1 MSQPEEGKQME
12 TRKRPTKRRIS
23 GKAGGQEPHDYLT
36 DPSVV
41 AEIPK
46 AEGTPTSL
54 GQRIKAIRHQR
65 GLSLQDLSSRTGI
78 RIQLLEEVER
88 DEYTP
93 PLGELIRLGKALE
106 MKMGYFIS
114 PAAARPYTVVRSH
127 ERQTVARF
135 ASGDEAHHGYV
146 YESLAAE
153 KEGRMMEPFIVTM
166 HPSDVQEMS
175 SHDGQE
181 FIYVL
186 EGSMEVALGEVKEI
200 LGPGDAIYYDST
212 QPHLVKCHG
221 EQVTKILA
229 VLYAEG
235 R

>member
-1 MSQPEEGKQME
+1 ME

-41 AEIPK
+41 AETPK

-78 RIQLLEEVER
+78 QIQLLEEVER

>member
-1 MSQPEEGKQME
+1 ME
-12 TRKRPTKRRIS
+12 TKRRS
-23 GKAGGQEPHDYLT
+23 TKTKRRGARGPGGQEPHDYLT
-36 DPSVV
+36 DPTFL
-41 AEIPK
+41 AQRPET
-46 AEGTPTSL
+46 EGAPSSL
-54 GQRIKAIRHQR
+54 GQRIRAIRRQR

-78 RIQLLEEVER
+78 QIQLLEEVER

-114 PAAARPYTVVRSH
+114 PAAARPYTVVRAH

-135 ASGDEAHHGYV
+135 ASGDQAHQGYV

-186 EGSMEVALGEVKEI
+186 EGSMEVILGGVKEI
-200 LGPGDAIYYDST
+200 LEPGDAIYYDSA

-221 EQVTKILA
+221 EQVTRILA

>member
-1 MSQPEEGKQME
+1 ME
-12 TRKRPTKRRIS
+12 TKRRS
-23 GKAGGQEPHDYLT
+23 TKTKRRGARGPGGQEPHDYLT
-36 DPSVV
+36 DPTFL
-41 AEIPK
+41 AQRPET
-46 AEGTPTSL
+46 EGAPSSL
-54 GQRIKAIRHQR
+54 GQRIRAIRRQR

-78 RIQLLEEVER
+78 QIQLLEEVER

-114 PAAARPYTVVRSH
+114 PAAARPYTVVRAH

-135 ASGDEAHHGYV
+135 ASGDQAHQGYV

-186 EGSMEVALGEVKEI
+186 EGSMEVILGGVKEI
-200 LGPGDAIYYDST
+200 LEPGDAIYYDST
-212 QPHLVKCHG
+212 QPHLVKCYG
-221 EQVTKILA
+221 EQVTRILA

>member
-1 MSQPEEGKQME
+1 ME
-12 TRKRPTKRRIS
+12 TKRRS
-23 GKAGGQEPHDYLT
+23 TKTKRRGARGPGGQEPHDYLT
-36 DPSVV
+36 DPTFL
-41 AEIPK
+41 AQRPET
-46 AEGTPTSL
+46 EGAPSSL
-54 GQRIKAIRHQR
+54 GQRIRAIRRQR

-78 RIQLLEEVER
+78 QIQLLEEVER

-114 PAAARPYTVVRSH
+114 PAAARPYTVVRAH

-135 ASGDEAHHGYV
+135 ASGDQAHQGYV

-186 EGSMEVALGEVKEI
+186 EGSMEVILGGVKEI
-200 LGPGDAIYYDST
+200 LEPGDAIYYDST

-221 EQVTKILA
+221 EQVTRILA

>member
-1 MSQPEEGKQME
+1 ME
-12 TRKRPTKRRIS
+12 RIRKSRKRRIS
-23 GKAGGQEPHDYLT
+23 REAGGQEPHDYLT
-36 DPSVV
+36 DPSVL
-41 AEIPK
+41 AETPK
-46 AEGTPTSL
+46 AEGAPTTL
-54 GQRIKAIRHQR
+54 GQRIRAIRHQR

-78 RIQLLEEVER
+78 QVQLLEEVER

-114 PAAARPYTVVRSH
+114 PAAARPYTVVRAH

-135 ASGDEAHHGYV
+135 ASGDQAHQGYV

-186 EGSMEVALGEVKEI
+186 EGSMEVILGGVKEI
-200 LGPGDAIYYDST
+200 LEPGDAIYYDST
-212 QPHLVKCHG
+212 QPHLVRCHG
-221 EQVTKILA
+221 GQVTRILA